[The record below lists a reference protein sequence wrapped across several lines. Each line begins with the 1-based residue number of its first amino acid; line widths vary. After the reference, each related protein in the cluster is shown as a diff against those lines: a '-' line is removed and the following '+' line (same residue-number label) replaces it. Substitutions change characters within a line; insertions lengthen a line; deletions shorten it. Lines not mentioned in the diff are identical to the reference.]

1 MALNNKAKATKN
13 ETPETTYDIEVTR
26 AKQIKES
33 YAFDMKV
40 NGVMIYG
47 CWLMESKDGNN
58 FVSFPSYKGKDGK
71 YYSHVYFKIDEK
83 VQAEIE
89 KQIESKLAE

>member
-1 MALNNKAKATKN
+1 MALNKNKKTETK
-13 ETPETTYDIEVTR
+13 ETEQTTYTVEVAR
-26 AKQIKES
+26 AKEIKGS

-47 CWLMESKDGNN
+47 CWLKETKSGEN
-58 FVSFPSYKGKDGK
+58 FVSFPSYKGNDGK
-71 YYSHVYFKIDEK
+71 WYSHVYFKVDADT
-83 VQAEIE
+83 QADIE

>member
-1 MALNNKAKATKN
+1 MALNKNKETKKT
-13 ETPETTYDIEVTR
+13 ETPETTYDIEVLR
-26 AKQIKES
+26 AKQVKET
-33 YAFDMKV
+33 YAFDLKV
-40 NGVMIYG
+40 NGVTIYG
-47 CWLMESKDGNN
+47 CWLRESKNGNN
-58 FVSFPSYKGKDGK
+58 FVSFPSYKGNDGK